1 MDELFEDIA
10 EYVEQKI
17 MEEDE
22 AKNVMNSLLPRL
34 TQIES
39 EVLAHV
45 DLGASP
51 EWICEHYNRTR
62 DWYYK
67 VIGRI
72 QAKALE
78 VNYE

>member
-17 MEEDE
+17 MEGQECE
-22 AKNVMNSLLPRL
+22 SAVNRLLPHL
-34 TQIES
+34 TQIER

-51 EWICEHYNRTR
+51 EWICEHYKRER
-62 DWYYK
+62 HWYLA
-67 VIGRI
+67 VLGRI